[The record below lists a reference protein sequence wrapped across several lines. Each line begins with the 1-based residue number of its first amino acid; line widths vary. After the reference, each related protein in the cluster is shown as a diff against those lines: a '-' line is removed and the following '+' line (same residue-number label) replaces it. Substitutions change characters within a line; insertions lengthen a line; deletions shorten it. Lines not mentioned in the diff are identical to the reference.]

1 MKKTIA
7 TIFTIS
13 LAFTCGA
20 QSKNFKQG
28 QWMEIYNA
36 VVQEVNRYY
45 VDSLPI
51 DRMYKAS
58 VDAMLECLDPYTIY
72 VPESEQDD
80 FELMVSNS
88 YGGIGAIVQ
97 KKTKDGYVV
106 INEPYANSPAAR
118 AGLQCGDQIMNID
131 GESVIGLEVNEA
143 TSKMKGKPGTTV
155 VFHVKKVRSG
165 EEVDLKITREKI
177 HMPNVEYSGILPN
190 EGTKTGY
197 IYLSG
202 FTNEASSEVRDALV
216 NLKKQGAERIILDI
230 RGNGGGLLDEAVK
243 IVSLFVPKG
252 TTVVTSKGTDGEY
265 IYNTRTEPV
274 DTKIPLMVL
283 VDSGSASASE
293 IVSGAIQD
301 LDRGVVAGRRTFG
314 KGLVQ
319 KILPV
324 NYNGTVKVTV
334 AKYYTPSG
342 RCVQAKDYSH
352 RAEDGSV
359 GNIPDSL
366 THEFKTSKGRTVR
379 DGGGITPD
387 IELAVSNYNRITYAV
402 VYSGLTNSY
411 PIEFVQNCDN
421 VPEDFHMSDEQWNAW
436 LDWASNEKFDSR
448 SESQTYYDLLAK
460 QLEKDGEMEMVKE
473 PMEALKKVVQMD
485 KRSALD
491 YARAQIQPLLEEE
504 IVVRYHYQAAGIP
517 IRLRTDTQLE
527 QALKEWK

>member
-1 MKKTIA
+1 MKKTIS
-7 TIFTIS
+7 IFLTVIIS
-13 LAFTCGA
+13 IGAFA

-28 QWMEIYNA
+28 QWLEIYNS
-36 VVQEVNRYY
+36 VIQEINKYY
-45 VDSLPI
+45 VDSLPV
-51 DRMYKAS
+51 DRMYKAGI
-58 VDAMLECLDPYTIY
+58 DAMLECLDPYTIF

-97 KKTKDGYVV
+97 KKTKDSYVT
-106 INEPYANSPAAR
+106 INEPYANSPAAG

-131 GESVIGLEVNEA
+131 GESVIGLAVDET

-155 VFHVKKVRSG
+155 VFHVKKARSG
-165 EEVDLKITREKI
+165 EEIDVKITREKI
-177 HMPNVEYSGILPN
+177 HMPNVEYSGILPY
-190 EGTKTGY
+190 EGSKTGY

-202 FTNEASSEVRDALV
+202 FTDNASGEVRDALV
-216 NLKKQGAERIILDI
+216 GLKKQGAERIVLDL

-301 LDRGVVAGRRTFG
+301 LDRGIIAGRRTFG

-319 KILPV
+319 KIVPV
-324 NYNGTVKVTV
+324 SYNGTVKVTV

-366 THEFKTSKGRTVR
+366 THEFKTVKGRTVR

-387 IELAVSNYNRITYAV
+387 MELSAANYNRITYAV
-402 VYSGLTNSY
+402 VYSGLTSAY
-411 PIEFVQNCDN
+411 PIEFVKTCDA
-421 VPEDFHMSDEQWNAW
+421 VPADFHMNDQQWNDW
-436 LDWASNEKFDSR
+436 LDWASKEKFDAR
-448 SESQTYYDLLAK
+448 SESQTYYDMLAK
-460 QLEKDGEMEMVKE
+460 QLEKDGEMQMVKE
-473 PMEALKKVVQMD
+473 SMEAIKKVVEMD

-491 YARAQIQPLLEEE
+491 RAREQIQPILEEE
-504 IVVRYHYQAAGIP
+504 IVVRYHFQAAGIP
-517 IRLRTDTQLE
+517 IRIRVDSQLE
-527 QALKEWK
+527 QAVKQWK